1 MPYDPEDA
9 DTKAAIAAAVEAA
22 KIEAAKPIQS
32 ALNAAA
38 ANLAT
43 LKAERDT
50 LAAKA
55 TAAEEALRVA
65 TESGTATAS
74 EIAAL
79 KAKVEAA
86 DAREAA
92 AAKATLDARLAAL
105 PEGVRTKAPTDPA
118 ALSTWLEI
126 AEAMPAGIPGRT
138 AAGGT
143 AAPEPTPEMLAW
155 ARQKWGAQAEHI
167 TPANLIATYTK
178 LKSAGLTPAVE
189 A

>member
-9 DTKAAIAAAVEAA
+9 DTKAALAAAVEAA
-22 KIEAAKPIQS
+22 KVEAAKPIQS

-38 ANLAT
+38 ANLAA

-79 KAKVEAA
+79 KAKVDAA

-92 AAKATLDARLAAL
+92 AAKAALDARVAAL
-105 PEGVRTKAPTDPA
+105 PEGVRAKAPTDPA
-118 ALSTWLEI
+118 ALATWLDI
-126 AEAMPAGIPGRT
+126 AEAMPAGLPGRT

-143 AAPEPTPEMLAW
+143 TTDEPTEADLAWAKQYGYDRAAPATIIAISKQYGPRKVAEPTP
-155 ARQKWGAQAEHI
+155 
-167 TPANLIATYTK
+167 TPTA
-178 LKSAGLTPAVE
+178 
-189 A
+189 